1 MYKIRKELVFK
12 IKNNDYTK
20 DKYYLQKEKKTINI
34 NKINI
39 DKIVLSNKTPYDEQ
53 DVNKYYITY
62 LSDGLRPLHIIIK
75 DIKLYTYHMTVLAN
89 DNELLKYI
97 EIWNKFEALLNK
109 KGLHSGPVHNN
120 EYTRTKIIPYNE
132 KFRDFEKLAKDK
144 YCGQSILLLESICEV
159 ENKHYPQIFLHK
171 FFEWNSVKKHNKNS
185 LFKELV
191 QTVDWYDD
199 DESLQL
205 NAFILCL

>member
-1 MYKIRKELVFK
+1 
-12 IKNNDYTK
+12 
-20 DKYYLQKEKKTINI
+20 
-34 NKINI
+34 
-39 DKIVLSNKTPYDEQ
+39 
-53 DVNKYYITY
+53 
-62 LSDGLRPLHIIIK
+62 
-75 DIKLYTYHMTVLAN
+75 MTVLAN

-120 EYTRTKIIPYNE
+120 EHTRTKIIPYNE
-132 KFRDFEKLAKDK
+132 NFRDFEKLTKDK
-144 YCGQSILLLESICEV
+144 YCEVSICEV

-191 QTVDWYDD
+191 QTVVWYND